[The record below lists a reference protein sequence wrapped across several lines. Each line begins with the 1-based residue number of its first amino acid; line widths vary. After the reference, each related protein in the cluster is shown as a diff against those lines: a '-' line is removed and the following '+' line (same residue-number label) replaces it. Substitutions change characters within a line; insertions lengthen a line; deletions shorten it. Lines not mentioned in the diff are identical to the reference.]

1 MERVELPINYKPSQD
16 EEYMNELQLNYFKS
30 KLLSWKQELLVVS
43 KETIENLKT
52 EKTLEP
58 DLNDRASTESDISF
72 ELRTRGRYKKL
83 ISKIEAALERVE
95 SGEYGYCEVTGEE
108 IGLNRLEA
116 RPIATMTIESQEKHE
131 STERQYSED

>member
-1 MERVELPINYKPSQD
+1 MERVELPMDYKPNQN
-16 EEYMNELQLNYFKS
+16 EEYMNDSQLKYFKG
-30 KLLSWKQELLVVS
+30 KLLSWKQELLISS
-43 KETIENLKT
+43 KETINNLKT
-52 EKTLEP
+52 ETTLEP
-58 DLNDRASTESDISF
+58 DLNDRASTESNIAF

-83 ISKIEAALERVE
+83 ISKIEAALGRVE

-131 STERQYSED
+131 SSERQYSED